1 MASSSTPPQCT
12 YHVFLSFRGEDT
24 RKAFTDHLYTALLGS
39 GFRTFRDNDGI
50 GRGENVKSELDNA
63 IRESSSSIIV
73 FSKDYASSRWCLD
86 ELVMI
91 LEHKRTSGHV
101 ILPVFYDV
109 DPSQV
114 RKQMGN
120 FAEAFGRH
128 EERFMRE
135 TNERKKEYLR
145 KKVEEWRA
153 ALREVADL
161 AGMVLQNQADGAHE
175 AKFIQ
180 KIFKVIG
187 DKLNCTV
194 LNVAPYL
201 IGIGSRVKNISSWL
215 QDESTDVG
223 IAVIYGMGGIGKTTI
238 AKFVYNLNFERF
250 EEKIS
255 SVDEGIIKIKDAI
268 GCKRVLVVLDDVD
281 QRDQFD
287 AIIGMRNWFHPGS
300 KISLTTRHKQLLKAN
315 EVYMMHNVERFDDDE
330 SLELFSWHAFGQD
343 HPIDCYVEHSK
354 RGTKNIKDG
363 CSSLG
368 MVQGMFKLEPIGNAG
383 TEMINNL
390 GLVDLESMGSLEVE
404 LANNMTCT
412 RKKGALQV
420 KEVGVQ
426 IVYDECEEK
435 GSNNRRKM
443 VRLGCT
449 NQWGYE
455 TAE

>member
-1 MASSSTPPQCT
+1 MASSSMPPQCT

-153 ALREVADL
+153 ALRKVADL
-161 AGMVLQNQADGAHE
+161 AGMVLQNQAD
-175 AKFIQ
+175 
-180 KIFKVIG
+180 V
-187 DKLNCTV
+187 
-194 LNVAPYL
+194 
-201 IGIGSRVKNISSWL
+201 
-215 QDESTDVG
+215 
-223 IAVIYGMGGIGKTTI
+223 
-238 AKFVYNLNFERF
+238 
-250 EEKIS
+250 
-255 SVDEGIIKIKDAI
+255 
-268 GCKRVLVVLDDVD
+268 
-281 QRDQFD
+281 
-287 AIIGMRNWFHPGS
+287 
-300 KISLTTRHKQLLKAN
+300 
-315 EVYMMHNVERFDDDE
+315 
-330 SLELFSWHAFGQD
+330 
-343 HPIDCYVEHSK
+343 
-354 RGTKNIKDG
+354 
-363 CSSLG
+363 
-368 MVQGMFKLEPIGNAG
+368 
-383 TEMINNL
+383 
-390 GLVDLESMGSLEVE
+390 
-404 LANNMTCT
+404 
-412 RKKGALQV
+412 
-420 KEVGVQ
+420 
-426 IVYDECEEK
+426 
-435 GSNNRRKM
+435 
-443 VRLGCT
+443 
-449 NQWGYE
+449 
-455 TAE
+455 